1 MDLDTVLATP
11 LDMVALAI
19 TLESGRQ
26 ILAMPLDTT
35 AMVVMVTEPLDTT
48 MERGQLKLILRQL
61 LFLSLDILM
70 EATAMG
76 AIMVMDLEV
85 MDIILENDQP
95 PLPVSLDMLMAVTA
109 MEDMVVTL
117 MEDTVTILEKG
128 HLMLT
133 QDMPMEATVMVDLAD
148 ICLVDLVITM
158 LKGQLMA
165 KPNLD
170 SHLEALATVVMDM
183 ALDITM
189 EKDLLSLD
197 THMSMDIAMAL
208 VTVMVTMVRSYH

>member
-1 MDLDTVLATP
+1 
-11 LDMVALAI
+11 
-19 TLESGRQ
+19 
-26 ILAMPLDTT
+26 
-35 AMVVMVTEPLDTT
+35 
-48 MERGQLKLILRQL
+48 
-61 LFLSLDILM
+61 
-70 EATAMG
+70 
-76 AIMVMDLEV
+76 MVMDLEV

-170 SHLEALATVVMDM
+170 SHLETLAMVVMDM

-189 EKDLLSLD
+189 EKDLLSL
-197 THMSMDIAMAL
+197 
-208 VTVMVTMVRSYH
+208 

>member
-1 MDLDTVLATP
+1 
-11 LDMVALAI
+11 
-19 TLESGRQ
+19 
-26 ILAMPLDTT
+26 
-35 AMVVMVTEPLDTT
+35 
-48 MERGQLKLILRQL
+48 
-61 LFLSLDILM
+61 
-70 EATAMG
+70 
-76 AIMVMDLEV
+76 MDLEV

-109 MEDMVVTL
+109 

-189 EKDLLSLD
+189 AKDLLSLD
-197 THMSMDIAMAL
+197 THMSMDMVMAL
-208 VTVMVTMVRSYH
+208 VTVMATMVRSYH